1 MTYLRNGN
9 NRAGVVLQPR
19 DRKLLQELAV
29 MRVIDRDQ
37 AKRVASFGST
47 TQVNARLLRLTRA
60 GLLRRFFLG
69 TKGGGQK
76 AIYAL
81 SQAAA
86 KLVDVPFRGPR
97 RRNDEVIVA
106 DFFVAHQFA
115 INEIYCDL
123 QYRPI
128 PIPEAKFEKW
138 ISFNKPL
145 DSSTHLIPDG
155 YIDIRTPQ
163 RTLAAFLEVDLG
175 NEGLSVWKRK
185 VESYLQYAISGEF
198 EKQFGQ
204 LQFRVLVVANTARR
218 MRSLQAATISLTDKI
233 FWFSTFES
241 IAQTGFWSPVWVRH
255 KNGERQPLL

>member
-1 MTYLRNGN
+1 MAGTEPS
-9 NRAGVVLQPR
+9 GVVIQVR
-19 DRKLLQELAV
+19 DRHLLRALAV

-37 AKRVASFGST
+37 VKCVAGFGST

-69 TKGGGQK
+69 TKGGGRK

-81 SQAAA
+81 SQAGA

-123 QYRPI
+123 KYRPI
-128 PIPEAKFEKW
+128 PMPEVKFEKW
-138 ISFNKPL
+138 TTFYEPL
-145 DSSTHLIPDG
+145 DSGIRLIPDG
-155 YIDIRTPQ
+155 YFELRTPQ
-163 RTLAAFLEVDLG
+163 RMLCSFLEVDLG

-185 VESYLQYAISGEF
+185 VESYLQYAISGAY
-198 EKQFGQ
+198 EKRFGQ
-204 LQFRVLVVANTARR
+204 PQFRVLVIANTERR
-218 MRSLQAATISLTDKI
+218 MRSLQNVTLSLTDKI
-233 FWFSTFES
+233 FWFSTIDS
-241 IAQTGFWSPVWVRH
+241 IVRLGFWSPVWVRSR
-255 KNGERQPLL
+255 NGERQPLL

>member
-1 MTYLRNGN
+1 M
-9 NRAGVVLQPR
+9 QPR
-19 DRKLLQELAV
+19 DHKLLQELAV

-47 TQVNARLLRLTRA
+47 TQVNARLLRLTRV

-81 SQAAA
+81 SQAGA
-86 KLVDVPFRGPR
+86 KVVDVPFRGPR

-123 QYRPI
+123 KYRPI
-128 PIPEAKFEKW
+128 PIAEAKFEKW

-145 DSSTHLIPDG
+145 DSGTRLIPDG
-155 YIDIRTPQ
+155 YFEIRTPQ
-163 RTLAAFLEVDLG
+163 KMLCAFLEVDLG

-198 EKQFGQ
+198 EKRFGQ
-204 LQFRVLVVANTARR
+204 PQFRVLVIANTGRR
-218 MRSLQAATISLTDKI
+218 MRSLQAATVTVTEKI
-233 FWFSTFES
+233 FWFSTFDS
-241 IAQTGFWSPVWVRH
+241 IGQTGFWSPVWVRAQ
-255 KNGERQPLL
+255 NGERQPLI